1 MINDRNHGDMPGSFM
16 IVAGET
22 SGDIHGAGFIKNL
35 KERIPGCSIFGIGG
49 GKMQFE
55 GMEILFS
62 VEKMAILGIVEV
74 IRHLP
79 FIHKVFR
86 TLLSEIKVRRPAAV
100 VLIDYPDFNIRLAK
114 KIRKEIGTDI
124 KIMYYISPQVWAWR
138 KNRIKTI
145 ARLVDVMAVVF
156 EFETDLY
163 KSTGLNVNFVGHPL
177 LDIVRPEYSKEA
189 FYQKYGL
196 DSGYPVICLLP
207 GSRHQEIIRH
217 LPAMLAT
224 IGKLNEDQKNIQV
237 LIGKAPHIHDSV
249 YTDIISSANNS
260 PELCEDIY
268 DCMFYSTLAVVSSG
282 TATLETGVAGT
293 PMVIVYKMA
302 PLTYYIAKL
311 LVSLPYIGLVNIVH
325 KNKVVPEL
333 IQSDVRPEKI
343 REEITRY
350 LDDTAYYL
358 DVKST
363 LEKTR
368 SLLGE
373 PGASKRAVDTLIA
386 IFQ

>member
-1 MINDRNHGDMPGSFM
+1 M

-22 SGDIHGAGFIKNL
+22 SGDIHGADFIKNL
-35 KERIPGCSIFGIGG
+35 KERIPCCSIFGIGG
-49 GKMQFE
+49 GKMQLE

-74 IRHLP
+74 VRHLP

-86 TLLSEIKVRRPAAV
+86 TLLHEIKVRKPSAV

-114 KIRKEIGTDI
+114 KIRKEFGTDI

-138 KNRIKTI
+138 KYRIKTI

-177 LDIVRPEYSKEA
+177 VDMVKPKYSRET
-189 FYQKYGL
+189 FYQKYSL
-196 DSGYPVICLLP
+196 DPQYPVISLLP
-207 GSRHQEIIRH
+207 GSRRQEIIRH
-217 LPAMLAT
+217 LPAMLAS
-224 IGKLNEDQKNIQV
+224 IGKLNEDQKSIQV
-237 LIGKAPHIHDSV
+237 VVGKAPHIHDSV
-249 YTDIISSANNS
+249 YTDIISAANCT
-260 PELCEDIY
+260 PELGRDIY
-268 DCMFYSTLAVVSSG
+268 DCMYYSTLVVVASG
-282 TATLETGVAGT
+282 TATLETGIAGT

-302 PLTYYIAKL
+302 PVTYYIIKSL
-311 LVSLPYIGLVNIVH
+311 ISLPYIGLVNIVH

-333 IQSDVRPEKI
+333 VQNDVRPGKI
-343 REEITRY
+343 SEEVTRY
-350 LDDTAYYL
+350 LDDAAYYF

-363 LEKTR
+363 LDKTR
-368 SLLGE
+368 YLLGE
-373 PGASKRAVDTLIA
+373 PGASKRAVDTLIN